1 MDAIDL
7 SFLEQ
12 QVLWGVSVGRLI
24 VSGLLLLLGI
34 LAHRFVRSV
43 LGGLL
48 KRFNKDGDVDVIDD
62 VERLLTKPLSLLI
75 NAVLWNG
82 VIGMLALPQAPL
94 NVHLWLSIAG
104 AVVVL
109 LVAAYCAF
117 HVVDVFAGIARRAAE
132 KTETRLDDQLIAP
145 VTKTLKLILVVVA
158 MAAILELFDYS
169 ATGLV
174 ASLGIGGLALAFA
187 AKDTLS
193 NVFGSFVIFSERPF
207 QIGDVIDVGGV
218 NGVVEEVGVRSTQI
232 RKFDKTVSILPNQ
245 TFTNTE
251 ICNLSKRDAR
261 RIRFEITFTH
271 EVTSLQLEQFL
282 ISVRELLD
290 RRTDLQADQ
299 SLVRLT
305 NMNTSGLV
313 VLILAFTKSTGY
325 DEYMLAQ
332 EEILLG
338 VRKLAE
344 ERGLPIMPA
353 KEIHLSGQPPK

>member
-1 MDAIDL
+1 MDVTDL

-12 QVLWGVSVGRLI
+12 QILWGVSVGRLI
-24 VSGLLLLLGI
+24 LSGLLLLLGI
-34 LAHRFVRSV
+34 LAYSFVRWI

-48 KRFNKDGDVDVIDD
+48 KRFNKSGDIDVIND
-62 VERLLTKPLSLLI
+62 VNRLLTKPLSLLI
-75 NAVLWNG
+75 NVVLWNG
-82 VIGMLALPQAPL
+82 VIGLLALPEAPL

-109 LVAAYCAF
+109 LVAVYCAF

-145 VTKTLKLILVVVA
+145 VTNTVKLVLVVVVI
-158 MAAILELFDYS
+158 AAILRLFDYS
-169 ATGLV
+169 AAGLV
-174 ASLGIGGLALAFA
+174 AGLGIGGLALAFA
-187 AKDTLS
+187 AKDTLA
-193 NVFGSFVIFSERPF
+193 NVFGSLVIFSERPF

-218 NGVVEEVGVRSTQI
+218 NGVVEEVGVRSTHI
-232 RKFDKTVSILPNQ
+232 RKFDNTVSILPNQ
-245 TFTNTE
+245 TFTNAE
-251 ICNLSKRDAR
+251 VCNLSKRDAR

-271 EVTSLQLEQFL
+271 EITSLQLEQFL
-282 ISVRELLD
+282 SSVRESLD
-290 RRTDLQADQ
+290 QRTDLHADQ

-313 VLILAFTKSTGY
+313 VLVLAFTKSTGY
-325 DEYMLAQ
+325 DEYMLSQ

-344 ERGLPIMPA
+344 EQGLPIMPA

>member
-1 MDAIDL
+1 MDVIDL

-24 VSGLLLLLGI
+24 LSGLLLLMGI
-34 LAHRFVRSV
+34 LAYRFVRRV

-48 KRFNKDGDVDVIDD
+48 KRFNKSGDVDVIDD
-62 VERLLTKPLSLLI
+62 VNRLLTKPLSLLI
-75 NAVLWNG
+75 NVVLWNG
-82 VIGMLALPQAPL
+82 VIGLLALPETPL
-94 NVHLWLSIAG
+94 NIHSWFSIAG

-109 LVAAYCAF
+109 LVALYCAF
-117 HVVDVFAGIARRAAE
+117 HVVDVFAAIARRAAE

-145 VTKTLKLILVVVA
+145 VTNTLKLVLVLVS
-158 MAAILELFDYS
+158 MAAIIGQFGGS
-169 ATGLV
+169 AAGLI
-174 ASLGIGGLALAFA
+174 ASLSIGGLALAFA
-187 AKDTLS
+187 AKDTLA
-193 NVFGSFVIFSERPF
+193 NVFGSLVIFSERPF

-245 TFTNTE
+245 TFTNAE

-261 RIRFEITFTH
+261 RIRFEVTFTH

-282 ISVRELLD
+282 ISVRESLD
-290 RRTDLQADQ
+290 QRTDLQADQ

-305 NMNTSGLV
+305 NMNTNGLV
-313 VLILAFTKSTGY
+313 VLVLAFTKSTGY
-325 DEYMLAQ
+325 DEFMLSQ

-344 ERGLPIMPA
+344 EQGLPIMPA
-353 KEIHLSGQPPK
+353 KEIHLSGQTPN

>member
-24 VSGLLLLLGI
+24 LSGLLLLLGI
-34 LAHRFVRSV
+34 LAYRFVRRV

-48 KRFNKDGDVDVIDD
+48 KRFNKSGDVDVIDD
-62 VERLLTKPLSLLI
+62 VNRLLTKPLSLLI
-75 NAVLWNG
+75 NVVLWNG
-82 VIGMLALPQAPL
+82 VIGLLALPQEPL
-94 NVHLWLSIAG
+94 NVRSWLSIAG

-109 LVAAYCAF
+109 LVALYCAF
-117 HVVDVFAGIARRAAE
+117 HIVDVFAGIARRAAK
-132 KTETRLDDQLIAP
+132 KTETRLDDQLIPP
-145 VTKTLKLILVVVA
+145 VTNAVKLILVLVA
-158 MAAILELFDYS
+158 MAAILGKFDVS
-169 ATGLV
+169 AAGLI
-174 ASLGIGGLALAFA
+174 ASLSIGGLALAFA
-187 AKDTLS
+187 AKDTLA
-193 NVFGSFVIFSERPF
+193 NVFGSLVIFSERPF
-207 QIGDVIDVGGV
+207 QIGDVIDVDGV
-218 NGVVEEVGVRSTQI
+218 NGVVEEVGVRSTHI

-245 TFTNTE
+245 TFTNAE

-261 RIRFEITFTH
+261 RIRFEVTFTH

-282 ISVRELLD
+282 SSVRESLD
-290 RRTDLQADQ
+290 QRTDIHSDQ

-305 NMNTSGLV
+305 NMNTNGLV
-313 VLILAFTKSTGY
+313 VLVLAFTKSTGY

-344 ERGLPIMPA
+344 EQELPIMPA

>member
-1 MDAIDL
+1 MDVIDL
-7 SFLEQ
+7 SFLGQ
-12 QVLWGVSVGRLI
+12 QVLWGVSVGSLI
-24 VSGLLLLLGI
+24 LSGLLLLLGI
-34 LAHRFVRSV
+34 LAYSFVRRV

-48 KRFNKDGDVDVIDD
+48 KRFNKSGDVDVIDD
-62 VERLLTKPLSLLI
+62 VNRLLTKPLSLLI
-75 NAVLWNG
+75 NVVLWNG
-82 VIGMLALPQAPL
+82 VIGMLALPEAPL
-94 NVHLWLSIAG
+94 NVHSWLSIAG

-109 LVAAYCAF
+109 LVAVYCAF

-145 VTKTLKLILVVVA
+145 VSNTLKVILVLVA
-158 MAAILELFDYS
+158 MAAILGQFGYS

-174 ASLGIGGLALAFA
+174 ASLSIGGLALAFA
-187 AKDTLS
+187 AKDTLA
-193 NVFGSFVIFSERPF
+193 NVFGSLVIFSERPF

-218 NGVVEEVGVRSTQI
+218 NGVVEEVGVRSTHI

-245 TFTNTE
+245 TFTNAE

-261 RIRFEITFTH
+261 RIRFEVTFTH
-271 EVTSLQLEQFL
+271 EVTTLQLEQFL
-282 ISVRELLD
+282 NSVRDSLD
-290 RRTDLQADQ
+290 QRTDLHADQ

-305 NMNTSGLV
+305 NMNTNGLV
-313 VLILAFTKSTGY
+313 VLVLAFTKSPGY
-325 DEYMLAQ
+325 DEYMLSQ

-344 ERGLPIMPA
+344 EQGLPIMPA

>member
-1 MDAIDL
+1 MDTIDL
-7 SFLEQ
+7 SFMEQ

-34 LAHRFVRSV
+34 LAHRFVRWV

-48 KRFNKDGDVDVIDD
+48 KRFNKSGDVDVIDD
-62 VERLLTKPLSLLI
+62 VDRLLTKPLSLLI
-75 NAVLWNG
+75 NVVLWNG
-82 VIGMLALPQAPL
+82 VIGMLALPEAPL

-109 LVAAYCAF
+109 LVAVYCAF
-117 HVVDVFAGIARRAAE
+117 HVVDVFAGIARRAAQ

-145 VTKTLKLILVVVA
+145 VANTLKLVLVVLVV
-158 MAAILELFDYS
+158 AAILRLFDQS
-169 ATGLV
+169 AAGLV
-174 ASLGIGGLALAFA
+174 AGLGIGGLALAFA
-187 AKDTLS
+187 AKDTLA
-193 NVFGSFVIFSERPF
+193 NVFGSLVIFSERPF

-218 NGVVEEVGVRSTQI
+218 NGVVEEVGVRSTHI
-232 RKFDKTVSILPNQ
+232 RKFDNTVSILPNQ
-245 TFTNTE
+245 TFTNAE
-251 ICNLSKRDAR
+251 VCNLSKRDAR

-271 EVTSLQLEQFL
+271 EVTSQQLEQFL
-282 ISVRELLD
+282 ISVRGLLD
-290 RRTDLQADQ
+290 QRTDLHADQ

-313 VLILAFTKSTGY
+313 VLVLAFTKSTGY
-325 DEYMLAQ
+325 DEFMLSQ

-344 ERGLPIMPA
+344 EQGLPIMPA
-353 KEIHLSGQPPK
+353 KEIHFSGQPPK

>member
-1 MDAIDL
+1 MDTIDL
-7 SFLEQ
+7 SFMEQ

-34 LAHRFVRSV
+34 LAHRFVRWV

-48 KRFNKDGDVDVIDD
+48 KRFNKSGDVDVIDD
-62 VERLLTKPLSLLI
+62 VDRLLTKPLSLLI
-75 NAVLWNG
+75 NVVLWNG
-82 VIGMLALPQAPL
+82 VIGMLALPEAPL
-94 NVHLWLSIAG
+94 DVHLWFSIAG

-109 LVAAYCAF
+109 LVAVYCAF

-145 VTKTLKLILVVVA
+145 VTNTLKLVLVVLVI
-158 MAAILELFDYS
+158 AAILRLFDQS
-169 ATGLV
+169 AAGLV
-174 ASLGIGGLALAFA
+174 AGLGIGGLALAFA
-187 AKDTLS
+187 AKDTLA
-193 NVFGSFVIFSERPF
+193 NVFGSLVIFSERPF

-218 NGVVEEVGVRSTQI
+218 NGVVEEVGVRSTHI
-232 RKFDKTVSILPNQ
+232 RKFDNTVSILPNQ
-245 TFTNTE
+245 TFTNAE
-251 ICNLSKRDAR
+251 VCNLSKRDAR

-271 EVTSLQLEQFL
+271 EVTSQQLEQFL

-290 RRTDLQADQ
+290 QRTDLHADQ

-313 VLILAFTKSTGY
+313 VLVLAFTKSTGY
-325 DEYMLAQ
+325 DEYMLSQ

-344 ERGLPIMPA
+344 EQGLPIMPA
-353 KEIHLSGQPPK
+353 KEIHFSGQPPK

>member
-1 MDAIDL
+1 MDVIDL

-24 VSGLLLLLGI
+24 LSGLLLLLGI
-34 LAHRFVRSV
+34 LAYRFVRRV

-48 KRFNKDGDVDVIDD
+48 KRFNKSGDVDVIDD
-62 VERLLTKPLSLLI
+62 VNRLLTKPLSLLI
-75 NAVLWNG
+75 NVVLWNG
-82 VIGMLALPQAPL
+82 VIGLLTLPETPL
-94 NVHLWLSIAG
+94 NVHKWFSIAG

-109 LVAAYCAF
+109 LVALYCAF

-145 VTKTLKLILVVVA
+145 VTNTLKLVLVLVA
-158 MAAILELFDYS
+158 MAAIIGQFGGS
-169 ATGLV
+169 AAGLI
-174 ASLGIGGLALAFA
+174 ASLSIGGLALAFA
-187 AKDTLS
+187 AKDTLA
-193 NVFGSFVIFSERPF
+193 NVFGSLVIFSERPF

-245 TFTNTE
+245 TFTNAE

-261 RIRFEITFTH
+261 RIRFEVTFTH
-271 EVTSLQLEQFL
+271 EVTSQQLEQFL
-282 ISVRELLD
+282 SSVRESLD
-290 RRTDLQADQ
+290 QRTDIHADQ

-305 NMNTSGLV
+305 DMNTNGLV
-313 VLILAFTKSTGY
+313 VLVLAFTKSTGY
-325 DEYMLAQ
+325 DEFMLTQ

-344 ERGLPIMPA
+344 EQGLPIMPA
-353 KEIHLSGQPPK
+353 KEIHLSSQPPN

>member
-7 SFLEQ
+7 SFLGQ
-12 QVLWGVSVGRLI
+12 QVLWGVSVGSLI
-24 VSGLLLLLGI
+24 LSGLLLLLGI
-34 LAHRFVRSV
+34 LAYRFVRRV

-48 KRFNKDGDVDVIDD
+48 KRFNKSGDVDVIDD
-62 VERLLTKPLSLLI
+62 VNRLLTKPLSLLI
-75 NAVLWNG
+75 NVVLWNG
-82 VIGMLALPQAPL
+82 VIGLLALPEAPL
-94 NVHLWLSIAG
+94 NVHSWLSIAG

-109 LVAAYCAF
+109 LVALYCAF

-145 VTKTLKLILVVVA
+145 VTNTLKLVLVLVA
-158 MAAILELFDYS
+158 MAAIIGQFGGS
-169 ATGLV
+169 AAGLI
-174 ASLGIGGLALAFA
+174 ASLSIGGLALAFA
-187 AKDTLS
+187 AKDTLA
-193 NVFGSFVIFSERPF
+193 NVFGSLVIFSERPF

-245 TFTNTE
+245 TFTNAE

-261 RIRFEITFTH
+261 RIRFEVTFTH

-282 ISVRELLD
+282 ISVRESLD
-290 RRTDLQADQ
+290 QRTDLQADQ

-305 NMNTSGLV
+305 NMNTNGLV
-313 VLILAFTKSTGY
+313 VLVLAFTKSTGY
-325 DEYMLAQ
+325 DEFMLSQ

-344 ERGLPIMPA
+344 EQGLPIMPA
-353 KEIHLSGQPPK
+353 KEIHLSGQPPN